1 MRRKWMLLMV
11 VLFAMLGTQA
21 VPSPAIG
28 EPGLLTL
35 TAKLTVKAG
44 KEQEFETTMKGIV
57 PKVREEA
64 GNRAYVMCRSKDNPR
79 LFFFFEEYVDQ
90 AAIEAHRQHLKTL
103 GVDLA
108 AFLDGPPMLEYY
120 DKLAF

>member
-1 MRRKWMLLMV
+1 MAA
-11 VLFAMLGTQA
+11 LFAMIGTHA
-21 VPSPAIG
+21 VPSPAKG
-28 EPGLLTL
+28 ETGLITL

-57 PKVREEA
+57 PKVREES

-79 LFFFFEEYVDQ
+79 VFLFFEEYVDQ
-90 AAIEAHRQHLKTL
+90 AAIDAHRQHLKAL
-103 GVDLA
+103 GVDLS
-108 AFLDGPPMLEYY
+108 AFLDGAPVLEYY

>member
-1 MRRKWMLLMV
+1 MKRRRLVMFIAV
-11 VLFAMLGTQA
+11 FAMLSVHA
-21 VPSPAIG
+21 ASRVARG
-28 EPGLLTL
+28 ETGLITL
-35 TAKLTVKAG
+35 TAKLTIKAG

-57 PKVREEA
+57 PKVREES

-79 LFFFFEEYVDQ
+79 VFLFFEEYVDQ
-90 AAIEAHRQHLKTL
+90 AAIDAHRQHLKAL

-108 AFLDGPPMLEYY
+108 AFLDGAPVLEYY

>member
-1 MRRKWMLLMV
+1 MRRKWLLIAMA
-11 VLFAMLGTQA
+11 FAVLGTQA
-21 VPSPAIG
+21 LPSLATEAPELI
-28 EPGLLTL
+28 TL
-35 TAKLTVKAG
+35 TAKLTIKAS

-64 GNRAYVMCRSKDNPR
+64 GNRAYIMRRSKDNPR

-90 AAIEAHRQHLKTL
+90 AAIEAHRQHPKAL